1 MTLPARLS
9 NSIATS
15 LEPECCFVGSGSSCP
30 DCGFTSTARP
40 VLPGLAPSRMAELF
54 SSNDPPIDPVE
65 LATLEAIVR
74 DGDGYLSVLQQRI
87 SATRETLEGLLEE
100 QALQVKR
107 VADAKALLNPVRGLP
122 QDMLIEIFTA
132 CIPNRIEIAVSSEFD
147 CLDTKNAPWVL
158 SQVCASWRSTALA
171 TAKLWSFIGLPMD
184 KYANYME
191 YVFRFGILLARSGS
205 HPLTVCIFASTDM
218 ARHPLLA
225 MILPTS
231 SRWTGLSVTAPLCS
245 FLLFDNISHSLPLL
259 QNLRIYPITFEEAPV
274 RLSRTVRGFQHAPRL
289 QQLIIE
295 VLGPI
300 TEPTLFSRRF
310 ALPEDSG
317 KLSRLFALTTLLD
330 VTYLLQWHG
339 ARNVENSR
347 LWIVSSPI
355 PEQQSV
361 VPMIKHACLRDL
373 SVTETESTSTPGSS
387 AKLISRLQLP
397 ALQKLILSYEN
408 QTAILPV
415 IRQDTVPALTHLHLF
430 TAGLAVDG
438 NAVIEMLKWTPGL
451 TYLKLVFNFRTADIF
466 IALGTVNDDEAFELI
481 PRLHTLFLAGAQ
493 FDFKDHGFIITE
505 MVVARRELVEEDKDE
520 ASLKVVCLNEDL
532 GDGER
537 WDRLRDDGLEIF
549 VAV

>member
-1 MTLPARLS
+1 MTTPPARLL
-9 NSIATS
+9 NSTPTS
-15 LEPECCFVGSGSSCP
+15 LESEGLFVGSGSSCP

-40 VLPGLAPSRMAELF
+40 ALPCLAPSRMTELF

-65 LATLEAIVR
+65 LTTLEAIVR
-74 DGDGYLSVLQQRI
+74 DGEGYLSVLQQRI
-87 SATRETLEGLLEE
+87 SATRETLEALLEE

-122 QDMLIEIFTA
+122 QDMVIEIFTA
-132 CIPNRIEIAVSSEFD
+132 CIPNRNEIAVSDEFD
-147 CLDTKNAPWVL
+147 CLNTKNAPWVL
-158 SQVCASWRSTALA
+158 SQVCASWRCTALA
-171 TAKLWSFIGLPMD
+171 TAKLWSCIGLSMD
-184 KYANYME
+184 RYANYME

-205 HPLTVCIFASTDM
+205 HPLTYASTDM

-225 MILPTS
+225 MMLPTS
-231 SRWTGLSVTAPLCS
+231 SRWTSLRVTAPLCS

-259 QNLRIYPITFEEAPV
+259 EILLIHPITFEEAPV
-274 RLSRTVRGFQHAPRL
+274 RLSRTVRGFQHAPKL
-289 QQLIIE
+289 QKLIIE

-330 VTYLLQWHG
+330 AAYLLHWHG

-347 LWIVSSPI
+347 LWIVSGPI

-387 AKLISRLQLP
+387 AKLISHLQLP

-415 IRQDTVPALTHLHLF
+415 IRQDTAPALTHLHLF
-430 TAGLAVDG
+430 AAGLAVDG
-438 NAVIEMLKWTPGL
+438 KAVIEMLKWTPGL
-451 TYLKLVFNFRTADIF
+451 TYLKLVFNFKTADIF

-481 PRLHTLFLAGAQ
+481 PRLHTLFLTGAQ
-493 FDFKDHGFIITE
+493 FDFKDYDFIITE
-505 MVVARRELVEEDKDE
+505 MVVARRELVEDKAE

-532 GDGER
+532 SDGER
-537 WDRLRDDGLEIF
+537 WDKLCDDGLEIF
-549 VAV
+549 IAV